1 VTGADPVPDEEAGSQ
16 MSEVETIHVAIAPPG
31 ILEAGLVEQ
40 VAAIVGRDIVDTRLL
55 LAGDIPRV
63 IAHCQ
68 SADAA
73 ESTARRLR
81 ELGLAAAVC
90 RHSQLHDPARSFR
103 AHAIEFGEGE
113 VSFRDKAGEE
123 RRMGADDVFLLLT
136 GRTRS
141 RGEEEAPKTR
151 RKLNLPATI
160 LTGGIP
166 IWSSVREYATG
177 SQAQTACF
185 ARVYQ
190 RESWRT
196 GVEIQQDGV
205 DYSCL
210 GAEKAF
216 APLANFNNLVKRLR
230 AAFPRA
236 VFDERLARR
245 PEAISPSARWPD
257 SVEIKC
263 RLVHLFHTVGA
274 GPDLQAG

>member
-1 VTGADPVPDEEAGSQ
+1 
-16 MSEVETIHVAIAPPG
+16 MSEVETIHVAIAPPAV
-31 ILEAGLVEQ
+31 LEEHLVEQ
-40 VAAIVGRDIVDTRLL
+40 VAAIVGRDIADTRLL

-73 ESTARRLR
+73 ESTAGRLR
-81 ELGLAAAVC
+81 ELGLAAVVC
-90 RHSQLHDPARSFR
+90 RHSQLYDPARPFR

-113 VSFRDKAGEE
+113 ASFRDKAGQE
-123 RRMGADDVFLLLT
+123 RRMAAENAFLLLA
-136 GRTRS
+136 GKTRNL
-141 RGEEEAPKTR
+141 GEEEGPKTR

-166 IWSSVREYATG
+166 IWSSVKEYATG
-177 SQAQTACF
+177 SAAQAACF
-185 ARVYQ
+185 ARVYD

-196 GVEIQQDGV
+196 GIEIPQDGV

-210 GAEKAF
+210 GAERAF
-216 APLANFNNLVKRLR
+216 STLANFNRLMTKLR

-236 VFDERLARR
+236 VFDERLARH
-245 PEAISPSARWPD
+245 PEAVSPSARWPD

-263 RLVHLFHTVGA
+263 RLIHLFCTAGT
-274 GPDLQAG
+274 GPDL